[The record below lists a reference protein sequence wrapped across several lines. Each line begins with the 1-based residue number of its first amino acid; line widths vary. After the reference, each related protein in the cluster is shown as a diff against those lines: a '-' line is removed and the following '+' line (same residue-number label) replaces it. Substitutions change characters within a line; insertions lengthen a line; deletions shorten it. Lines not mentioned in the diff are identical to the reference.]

1 MNKNHYF
8 WGILLVIIG
17 LLFFLQSLGIIQFQ
31 VTNLFFPIIVILIGG
46 WMIMKALNKN
56 VVSSPQELD
65 IPAAHYSQADLEIR
79 HGGGRLKL
87 TGATDGSSLVKGT
100 FSNGIAHKLDD
111 RGNSVSLLLEPP
123 GNWMDAVPFGTSD
136 KGFEWNLELNPQIVY
151 NLALKTGAGET
162 RLDLRK
168 LKITDIRLNT
178 GASATKILLPET
190 AGTTHLS
197 IKAGMASVEVNVP
210 ENVAAQIKI
219 QSGLSDIKVNQDRFG
234 LSGDGRYVSNGF
246 ETAENKIYINIE
258 GGFGSF
264 EVK

>member
-1 MNKNHYF
+1 MRKNRYF
-8 WGILLVIIG
+8 WGILLVFIG
-17 LLFFLQSLGIIQFQ
+17 LLFFIQSLGIIQFQ
-31 VTNLFFPIIVILIGG
+31 VTNLFFPVMVIFIGS
-46 WMIMKALNKN
+46 WMIMKALGKN

-65 IPAAHYSQADLEIR
+65 IPAAQYSQANLEIR
-79 HGGGRLKL
+79 HGGGRLSL
-87 TGATDGSSLVKGT
+87 TGADGGSSLVKGT
-100 FSNGIAHKLDD
+100 FSNGIVPRLED
-111 RGNSVSLLLEPP
+111 RGSSVSLLLEPP

-168 LKITDIRLNT
+168 LKISDIRLDT
-178 GASATKILLPET
+178 GASATKILLPEA
-190 AGTTHLS
+190 AGTTNVS
-197 IKAGMASVEVNVP
+197 IHAGMASVEINVP
-210 ENVAAQIKI
+210 ENVVAQVKI
-219 QSGLSDIKVNQDRFG
+219 QSGLSGIKVNQDRFSLG
-234 LSGDGRYVSNGF
+234 GDGRYISKDF